1 MTVWAIVPVKPLRR
15 GKSRLADILPDEE
28 RAELNRWLLEH
39 TLSTLSET
47 KGIEQTLVI
56 SRDPEALALARD
68 FEARTLQEDA
78 SSRLNGALTRATA
91 VARMHN
97 IAGVLVLPADL
108 PLVAVEDIE
117 FLLAKLQRRPGVVI
131 APDRHEDG
139 TNALLVRPAG
149 LIQYEFGLHSY
160 QRHCEL
166 AREAGARLEIVHRP
180 ALALDLDLP
189 EDLELVRQIE
199 AEKGVPNPMP
209 ATPELVKVRNEP
221 GNGKTPGSA

>member
-15 GKSRLADILPDEE
+15 GKSRLADILADAE

-39 TLSTLSET
+39 TLSTLAET
-47 KGIEQTLVI
+47 RGIEETLVI

-68 FEARTLQEDA
+68 FQARTLQEDA
-78 SSRLNGALTRATA
+78 TSRLNAALGRATA

-97 IAGVLVLPADL
+97 ITGVLVLPADL

-117 FLLAKLQRRPGVVI
+117 SLLEKSQRRPGVVI

-149 LIQYEFGLHSY
+149 LIQYEFGPHSFA
-160 QRHCEL
+160 RHCEL
-166 AREAGARLEIVHRP
+166 AHKADARLEIVHRP

-189 EDLELVRQIE
+189 EDLELVRRME
-199 AEKGVPNPMP
+199 AEKGVPEPLP
-209 ATPELVKVRNEP
+209 ATPELVRVRPAPDGDNP
-221 GNGKTPGSA
+221 